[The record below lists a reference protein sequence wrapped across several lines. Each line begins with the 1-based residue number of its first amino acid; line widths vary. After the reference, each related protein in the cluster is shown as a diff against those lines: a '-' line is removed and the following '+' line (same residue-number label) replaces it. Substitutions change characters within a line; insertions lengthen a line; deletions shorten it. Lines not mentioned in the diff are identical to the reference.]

1 MAYVDN
7 GRSGILQGRPGLD
20 AGDVNV
26 EDQDVEQHRE
36 QGENC
41 AGPQRGPHPPWLAR
55 NFLVIHSVSVPIW
68 K

>member
-7 GRSGILQGRPGLD
+7 GRSGILQGGPGLD

-41 AGPQRGPHPPWLAR
+41 AGPKRGPHPPWLAR
-55 NFLVIHSVSVPIW
+55 NFLVIHSVTIW